1 MMLFA
6 LLHYQE
12 IVGVYSS
19 REKAEKAKTIGH
31 VAALEAAGWFIEE
44 WRLDAVAHELENHP
58 TTLDQ
63 FLNKTMQAA
72 RTNPRLT
79 TVDGFNEIMRRIGLL
94 LAWRGRVWLALHIE
108 ELQVHGNAMT
118 HYDQIEVLEG

>member
-6 LLHYQE
+6 LFYQE

-31 VAALEAAGWFIEE
+31 VAALEAADGSSKN
-44 WRLDAVAHELENHP
+44 RSCDAVAHKVENHP

-72 RTNPRLT
+72 RT
-79 TVDGFNEIMRRIGLL
+79 ES
-94 LAWRGRVWLALHIE
+94 
-108 ELQVHGNAMT
+108 
-118 HYDQIEVLEG
+118 